1 MKPEQFGIWLKDELI
16 DMGPVFV
23 KLGQLI
29 STRGD
34 WLHED
39 TRKVLTQLQDNTR
52 EFSIDS
58 IDIPDTSNFNPRAI
72 AAASFGQVHYINY
85 QAREAVIKIQK
96 PGVRSSL
103 AADMWSLA
111 LLLRKL
117 DELGVPSADHTLEI
131 VQDYRKSLWK
141 ELNYNSER
149 MNLLLLRNSLC
160 KLEWNRIPNVY
171 YADKTRIIMEKID
184 GIKITNV
191 SELDRN
197 GIDRKKV
204 INALLKSF
212 YYQVL
217 IGGAFHADP
226 HPGNVSVTKDSIIW
240 YDGGTVCQTG
250 KEWRRELLVLT
261 SSLLK
266 RDVNSIVQNMVAM
279 RIVKN
284 NVRSVKAIRTFV
296 STIITMIDNNQIQ
309 NNWRAQVMSVMT
321 RDVEF
326 AKDLRDGIISESSY
340 VMLGRALTL
349 IEGTCE
355 ILDPNFDLFK
365 VSLPIIQ
372 KIWLKYIPFSEYS
385 QLFQDIRL

>member
-1 MKPEQFGIWLKDELI
+1 MKPDKFGLWLKDELI

-39 TRKVLTQLQDNTR
+39 TREVLTQLQDSTR
-52 EFSIDS
+52 EFPIDS
-58 IDIPDTSNFNPRAI
+58 IDIPDTSNFNTKAI
-72 AAASFGQVHYINY
+72 AAASFGQVHYVNY
-85 QAREAVIKIQK
+85 KDKDAVIKIQK

-103 AADMWSLA
+103 AADMWTLA
-111 LLLRKL
+111 LFLRKL

-141 ELNYNSER
+141 ELNYDSER
-149 MNLLLLRNSLC
+149 MNLTLLKNSLS
-160 KLEWNRIPNVY
+160 KLKWNRIPDVY

-191 SELDRN
+191 SELDKN
-197 GIDRKKV
+197 GIDRNKV
-204 INALLKSF
+204 IHALLKSF

-226 HPGNVSVTKDSIIW
+226 HPGNVSVTRESIIW

-266 RDVNSIVQNMVAM
+266 KDVNGIVQNMVDM

-309 NNWRAQVMSVMT
+309 NNWRAQVMKVMT

-326 AKDLRDGIISESSY
+326 AKDLRDAIISESSY

-355 ILDPNFDLFK
+355 ILEPNFDLFK

-372 KIWLKYIPFSEYS
+372 KIWLRYIPFSEYS
-385 QLFQDIRL
+385 QLFQDIRF